1 VKINEPWRGLSGH
14 SVATHNAL
22 AKVINCYTTSL
33 WLEGW
38 ENNVCVCVCVRKSG
52 TEKGNDHSHVIVTL
66 MYSVFISN

>member
-22 AKVINCYTTSL
+22 AKVINCYSTSL

-38 ENNVCVCVCVRKSG
+38 ENNVCVCVCEKEWDRERK
-52 TEKGNDHSHVIVTL
+52 
-66 MYSVFISN
+66 